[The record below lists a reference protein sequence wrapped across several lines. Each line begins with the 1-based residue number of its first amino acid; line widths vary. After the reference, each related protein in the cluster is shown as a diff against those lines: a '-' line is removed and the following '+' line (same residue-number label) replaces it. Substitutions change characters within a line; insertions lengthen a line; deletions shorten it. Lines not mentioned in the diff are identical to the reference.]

1 MENKF
6 HFGNVHTNQI
16 FQFILPVRTWK
27 TIHGLDE
34 NKNVSVM
41 TTKPNL
47 MYIFKREIGFL
58 LQSLSKTL

>member
-1 MENKF
+1 MVNKLY
-6 HFGNVHTNQI
+6 FGNVHTNQI

-47 MYIFKREIGFL
+47 MFIFSFKKEKLGFT
-58 LQSLSKTL
+58 SKFI